1 MRINE
6 VIQLQIK
13 STGHRTARQLKE
25 VLWMARAA
33 GDFCIGAGES
43 YHVVSATTFM

>member
-13 STGHRTARQLKE
+13 STGHCTARQLKE
-25 VLWMARAA
+25 VLRRAQ
-33 GDFCIGAGES
+33 
-43 YHVVSATTFM
+43 TTSVFDLRLTVHHQCR